1 MRIIAGS
8 ARGRKIFSVSKHLP
22 VKPISDRIKQSV
34 FDIIRPRI
42 PGAMMLDLFAGTGNV
57 SLEAL
62 SRGAMRT
69 VMVDREPACIKN
81 IHRNLE
87 HLGFADRAK
96 VLRGD
101 VLKPLDY
108 LLAYSDNEGYDII
121 FMGPPYRDINNKM
134 LAFSEPS
141 LKNVAEARLLAPN
154 GIIILQTHKTEEFA
168 VPETLEIYRVEKYG
182 DTLVHFLREK
192 PAPKENAHAV
202 WFARIKLF

>member
-1 MRIIAGS
+1 MRIIAGT

-81 IHRNLE
+81 MHRNLE
-87 HLGFADRAK
+87 HLGFTDRAK

-134 LAFSEPS
+134 LAFSEPA
-141 LKNVAEARLLAPN
+141 LKNVAEARLLAPS

-182 DTLVHFLREK
+182 DTLVHFLR
-192 PAPKENAHAV
+192 AVSAHKENAHAV
-202 WFARIKLF
+202 

>member
-1 MRIIAGS
+1 MRIIAGT
-8 ARGRKIFSVSKHLP
+8 ARGRRIFSVSKHLP

-34 FDIIRPRI
+34 FDIIRPRL

-62 SRGAMRT
+62 SRGAMRC

-81 IHRNLE
+81 MHRNLE
-87 HLGFADRAK
+87 HLGFADRAR

-134 LAFSEPS
+134 LALSQPA
-141 LKNVAEARLLAPN
+141 LQNVAEARLLAPG
-154 GIIILQTHKTEEFA
+154 GIIILQTHKTEEFV
-168 VPETLEIYRVEKYG
+168 VPNTLEIYRVEKYG
-182 DTLVHFLREK
+182 DTLVHFLRAVSK
-192 PAPKENAHAV
+192 PKGEAHA
-202 WFARIKLF
+202 A

>member
-1 MRIIAGS
+1 MRIIAGT
-8 ARGRKIFSVSKHLP
+8 ARGRRIFSVSKNLP

-34 FDIIRPRI
+34 FDIIRPRL

-62 SRGAMRT
+62 SRGALRC
-69 VMVDREPACIKN
+69 VMVDKEVACIKN

-87 HLGFADRAK
+87 HLGFAERAK

-134 LAFSEPS
+134 LALSEPA
-141 LKNVAEARLLAPN
+141 LANVAQARLLAPN

-168 VPETLEIYRVEKYG
+168 VPAGLEIYRVEKYG
-182 DTLVHFLREK
+182 DTLVHFLRAARTPPE
-192 PAPKENAHAV
+192 ESHA
-202 WFARIKLF
+202 K

>member
-1 MRIIAGS
+1 MRIIAGT
-8 ARGRKIFSVSKHLP
+8 ARGRRIFSVSKNLP

-34 FDIIRPRI
+34 FDIIRPRL

-62 SRGAMRT
+62 SRGALRV

-87 HLGFADRAK
+87 HLGFVDRAK

-108 LLAYSDNEGYDII
+108 LFAYSDNEGYDII

-134 LAFSEPS
+134 LSLSEPALS
-141 LKNVAEARLLAPN
+141 NVAQARLLAPN

-168 VPETLEIYRVEKYG
+168 VPAGLEIYRVEKYG
-182 DTLVHFLREK
+182 DTLVHFLRAAQSK
-192 PAPKENAHAV
+192 PENSHA
-202 WFARIKLF
+202 K